1 MKYLITL
8 LILIVSLSVKA
19 QKTTETI
26 SSFNKIDVFGPF
38 EVELVPSDR
47 ESLELDY
54 RGIDPENIVAEVS
67 RGELKLKL
75 RNKHYMNDWK
85 SNDYPRSKYVRVKV
99 YYAELSEVRAQA
111 DSEVFSRS
119 TVKSRNLALECSMG
133 AEMDLDIV
141 AKNLYTKANMGAVL
155 NLTGQTETFEAKA
168 NMGGVLKASQ
178 LLSKVV
184 YVNANM
190 GAEVKVN
197 ALEEIEISAGF
208 GATVDYTGSP
218 NVRHT
223 NKNFG
228 AEVRSH

>member
-1 MKYLITL
+1 MKYLITF
-8 LILIVSLSVKA
+8 LILVVSFSAHA
-19 QKTTETI
+19 QKAVE
-26 SSFNKIDVFGPF
+26 SVDSFTKIDVFGPF
-38 EVELVPSDR
+38 EVELIKADR
-47 ESLELDY
+47 ELLELDY
-54 RGIDPENIVAEVS
+54 RGIEPENIVAEVS

-85 SNDYPRSKYVRVKV
+85 SDDYPRSKYVRVRV
-99 YYAELSEVRAQA
+99 YYSELNEIHAQA
-111 DSEVFSRS
+111 GAEVFSKS
-119 TVKSRNLALECSMG
+119 TIKSRNLALECSMG
-133 AEMDLDIV
+133 AEMDLDII
-141 AKNLYTKANMGAVL
+141 AKNLYAKANMGAVVK
-155 NLTGQTETFEAKA
+155 LTGQAETFEAKA

-197 ALEEIEISAGF
+197 VLEEIKISAGF

-228 AEVRSH
+228 AEVRSY

>member
-1 MKYLITL
+1 MKYFISL
-8 LILIVSLSVKA
+8 LILIASLSVKA
-19 QKTTETI
+19 QKPNETI
-26 SSFNKIDVFGPF
+26 GSFSKIDVFGPF
-38 EVELVPSDR
+38 EVELIKADS
-47 ESLELDY
+47 ESLALDY
-54 RGIDPENIVAEVS
+54 RGVDPEDIVAEVS

-75 RNKHYMNDWK
+75 RNKHYMNEWK
-85 SNDYPRSKYVRVKV
+85 DDFPRSKYIRARV
-99 YYAELSEVRAQA
+99 YYTELTDVRAQA
-111 DSEVFSRS
+111 GAEVFSTS
-119 TVKSRNLALECSMG
+119 TLKSRNLALDCSMG
-133 AEMDLDIV
+133 AEMQLDVIS
-141 AKNLYTKANMGAVL
+141 KNLYTKATMGAVIK
-155 NLTGQTETFEAKA
+155 LTGQAETFEAKA
-168 NMGGVLKASQ
+168 NMGAELKASQ

-223 NKNFG
+223 NRNFG